1 MANPT
6 PGQPQNPLTPP
17 ATKTKAVDP
26 SAPTPIKPPKVA
38 GEPKPAKEKTVKRS
52 AFQQLYPEDMK
63 LTVLVDEN
71 PKKQGSKSRERFE
84 HYFTSKT
91 VGDFLAKGG
100 TYADIAYDLGRSRI
114 KLG

>member
-1 MANPT
+1 MT
-6 PGQPQNPLTPP
+6 QPNPLTPP
-17 ATKTKAVDP
+17 ATKTKADP
-26 SAPTPIKPPKVA
+26 STAANMPTPPTAIKPPK
-38 GEPKPAKEKTVKRS
+38 EPKPAKEKTVKRS

-63 LTVLVDEN
+63 LTCLVDEN
-71 PKKQGSKSRERFE
+71 PKKQGSKSRDRFE